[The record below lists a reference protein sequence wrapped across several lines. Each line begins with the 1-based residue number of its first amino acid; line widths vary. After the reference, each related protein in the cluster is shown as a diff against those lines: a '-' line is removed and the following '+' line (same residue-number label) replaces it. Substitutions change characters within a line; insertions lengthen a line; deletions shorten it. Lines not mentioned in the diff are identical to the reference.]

1 MFIIIIILFLIIL
14 CLIFKQYQEMF
25 FGGLPTTKEKLNKTL
40 IQITKDLNEYKIE
53 NWFIAYGTLLGIV
66 RNDSC
71 IEGDDD
77 VDIIISKNESEK
89 LHKLIKDKG
98 YKYSMKFT
106 NFTRIVL
113 NDDLGPIDFYIAIKK
128 NNDYNDTWEKLTWT
142 NVNPIL
148 KKKWNGVNLNLPN
161 NFINKLEILYIS
173 IYKKFKRGEY
183 KTVHQRK
190 IKIIT

>member
-1 MFIIIIILFLIIL
+1 MGVPI
-14 CLIFKQYQEMF
+14 
-25 FGGLPTTKEKLNKTL
+25 TKEKLNKTL

-71 IEGDDD
+71 IECDDD
-77 VDIIISKNESEK
+77 VDIIISKDDSDK

-98 YKYSMKFT
+98 YKYDIIEKKKMIYNK
-106 NFTRIVL
+106 FTRILL

-128 NNDYNDTWEKLTWT
+128 NNDYNDTWEKVTWT

-161 NFINKLEILYIS
+161 NFINKLEKRYGKDWRTPRQWKGPRNNNIL
-173 IYKKFKRGEY
+173 
-183 KTVHQRK
+183 
-190 IKIIT
+190 